1 MPARIFPTRS
11 AIGRTATRRPTSPIR
26 RKPLRTPVPTPVRR
40 VCMPEIVN
48 LRTHRRG
55 FLGRIA
61 AGAAALGLG
70 GLVAPLA
77 AVAEPRSARAV
88 SANPEFEAWLNKI
101 TGKHKMV
108 FDIPEPNGG
117 FGFAWARVFLNTT
130 NENYGTTDADNTV
143 AIVLRH
149 NGIPFAM
156 KSEMWAKYK
165 FGDFYKIND
174 GATNSPAVRNPFTQ
188 AKAGDLPIPGMGVDE
203 LLAKGVLVGVCNIA
217 LTIYSGMFAKKMAMQ
232 AEAIKKEWVAN
243 LLPGVLVVPS
253 GVIAVNR
260 TQEKGCA
267 YCFAG

>member
-1 MPARIFPTRS
+1 MIDVTT
-11 AIGRTATRRPTSPIR
+11 IT
-26 RKPLRTPVPTPVRR
+26 
-40 VCMPEIVN
+40 
-48 LRTHRRG
+48 THRRG

-77 AVAEPRSARAV
+77 AVTQPRRSGASADPA
-88 SANPEFEAWLNKI
+88 FEAWLNRM

-108 FDIPEPNGG
+108 YDMPEPNGG
-117 FGFAWARVFLNTT
+117 FGFAWSRVFLNTT
-130 NENYGTTDADNTV
+130 NETYGTTDADNTV
-143 AIVLRH
+143 VVVLRH

-165 FGDFYKIND
+165 LGDFYKIND
-174 GATNSPAVRNPFTQ
+174 GATSAPAVRNPFIQ
-188 AKAGDLPIPGMGVDE
+188 AKPGDLPIAGMGVDE

-217 LTIYSGMFAKKMAMQ
+217 LTIYSGIFANKMGMQ

-243 LLPGVLVVPS
+243 LLPGVQVVPS

-260 TQEKGCA
+260 AQEKGCA

>member
-1 MPARIFPTRS
+1 
-11 AIGRTATRRPTSPIR
+11 
-26 RKPLRTPVPTPVRR
+26 
-40 VCMPEIVN
+40 MPEIAN
-48 LRTHRRG
+48 LTTHRRG

-70 GLVAPLA
+70 GLVAPR
-77 AVAEPRSARAV
+77 PGPARDV
-88 SANPEFEAWLNKI
+88 SANAEFEAWLGKI

-149 NGIPFAM
+149 NGIAFGIQSP
-156 KSEMWAKYK
+156 MWAKYK
-165 FGDFYKIND
+165 FGEFFKLND
-174 GATNSPAVRNPFTQ
+174 GVTKEPALRNTFAQVKP
-188 AKAGDLPIPGMGVDE
+188 GELPIPGMAVDE
-203 LLAKGVLVGVCNIA
+203 LAAKGVLLGICNIA
-217 LTIYSGMFAKKMAMQ
+217 LTIYSGIFAKQMGMQ
-232 AEAIKKEWVAN
+232 AETIKKEWIAN
-243 LLPGVLVVPS
+243 LLPGVTVVPS

>member
-1 MPARIFPTRS
+1 MLNLENYT
-11 AIGRTATRRPTSPIR
+11 
-26 RKPLRTPVPTPVRR
+26 TP
-40 VCMPEIVN
+40 
-48 LRTHRRG
+48 RRG
-55 FLGRIA
+55 FLGRVA

-70 GLVAPLA
+70 GLIAPFGA
-77 AVAEPRSARAV
+77 AAQPRVGRATASADPA
-88 SANPEFEAWLNKI
+88 FEAWLNKI

-108 FDIPEPNGG
+108 YDLPEPNGG
-117 FGFAWARVFLNTT
+117 FGFAWSRVFLNTT
-130 NENYGTTDADNTV
+130 NETYGTTDADNTV
-143 AIVLRH
+143 VVVLRH
-149 NGIPFAM
+149 NAIPFAM

-174 GATNSPAVRNPFTQ
+174 GATNSPAVRNPFIQ

-203 LLAKGVLVGVCNIA
+203 LLTKGVLVGVCNIA

-232 AEAIKKEWVAN
+232 AEAIKKDWVAN
-243 LLPGVLVVPS
+243 LLPDVLVVPS